1 MQRIRVKGR
10 YHYAMIPVGVYMK
23 TEFLVVL
30 LLFAT
35 SVAPG
40 CLDRILG
47 DSEELLCEETKFIE
61 EDHYYI
67 CHFTLN
73 RDAIISIELIH
84 DDGPLIDLYTVTE
97 INYEKLT
104 ECEEF
109 SYFVD
114 LSDPGTRGTSKSGT
128 LSEGGPYYV
137 VVDNTDCG
145 DTQPPSNGVDDS
157 AYISVRITTS

>member
-10 YHYAMIPVGVYMK
+10 YYYAMIPIGVYMK
-23 TEFLVVL
+23 TESLVVL

-40 CLDRILG
+40 CLDSILD
-47 DSEELLCEETKFIE
+47 DSEELLCEETTVIQ
-61 EDHYYI
+61 EDEYYS
-67 CHFTLN
+67 CYFTLN
-73 RDAIISIELIH
+73 RDATISIELTLE
-84 DDGPLIDLYTVTE
+84 DGPLVDLYTVTE
-97 INYEKLT
+97 INYEKFT

-109 SYFVD
+109 YYFVD
-114 LSDPGTRGTSKSGT
+114 LSDPGTRGASESGT

-137 VVDNTDCG
+137 VVDNSDCG

-157 AYISVRITTS
+157 AYVSVRITAL

>member
-1 MQRIRVKGR
+1 MSL
-10 YHYAMIPVGVYMK
+10 A
-23 TEFLVVL
+23 FL

-40 CLDRILG
+40 CIESILD
-47 DSEELLCEETKFIE
+47 DSEELLCEEATVIR
-61 EDHYYI
+61 EDEYFY

-73 RDAIISIELIH
+73 RDATISIELTH

-97 INYEKLT
+97 INFEKLI

-109 SYFVD
+109 YYFVD
-114 LSDPGTRGTSKSGT
+114 LSDPGTRGATESGA
-128 LSEGGPYYV
+128 LREGGPYYV

-145 DTQPPSNGVDDS
+145 DTQPPSNGADDS
-157 AYISVRITTS
+157 ADVRVRITAT